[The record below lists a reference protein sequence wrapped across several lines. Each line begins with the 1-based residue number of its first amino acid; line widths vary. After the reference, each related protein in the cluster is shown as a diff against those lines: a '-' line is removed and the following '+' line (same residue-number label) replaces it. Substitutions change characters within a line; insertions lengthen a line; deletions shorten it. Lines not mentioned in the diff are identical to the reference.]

1 MNTVHFEGNLCR
13 APSVLYTQYG
23 QVVTNIT
30 LASDEYVGNNKK
42 ETLYIDCLI
51 LGTEGEK
58 IGNSYMIGRQ
68 YKVDGKL
75 IPNVYIDKETGKKV
89 YKMQLKV
96 NYIEEGYIPKKYAE
110 ENAAKDAA

>member
-42 ETLYIDCLI
+42 ETLYMDCLI

-96 NYIEEGYIPKKYAE
+96 N
-110 ENAAKDAA
+110 